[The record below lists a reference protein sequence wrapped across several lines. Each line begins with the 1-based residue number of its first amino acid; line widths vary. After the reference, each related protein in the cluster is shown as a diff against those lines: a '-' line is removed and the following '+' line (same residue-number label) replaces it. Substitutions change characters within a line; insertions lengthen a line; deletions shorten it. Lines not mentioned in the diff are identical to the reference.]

1 MILFKVTILNN
12 QIQIGKDI
20 NENSYFNDYE
30 IYFENGRNYQ
40 FFLRYLLVHD
50 KDYKNMSD
58 IVELIKS
65 VDLRSKCNYWQ
76 QMSRTQFQAIGNVLL
91 KSRSDSKMNNP
102 DSERFRLLVIDA
114 FEEAYSALFS
124 SKEFSVAYNEV
135 YSKQLDFINY
145 INKIVEK
152 NLNLLNIPTRSELD
166 QVLKDL
172 QEMKKTLRNIKN
184 GYEKPV
190 RK

>member
-1 MILFKVTILNN
+1 
-12 QIQIGKDI
+12 
-20 NENSYFNDYE
+20 
-30 IYFENGRNYQ
+30 
-40 FFLRYLLVHD
+40 
-50 KDYKNMSD
+50 
-58 IVELIKS
+58 
-65 VDLRSKCNYWQ
+65 
-76 QMSRTQFQAIGNVLL
+76 
-91 KSRSDSKMNNP
+91 
-102 DSERFRLLVIDA
+102 
-114 FEEAYSALFS
+114 
-124 SKEFSVAYNEV
+124 VAYNEV

-184 GYEKPV
+184 GYEKPE

>member
-1 MILFKVTILNN
+1 MGKKNALNDFTEYGVFEKWKKLQNFPTLGMFSALTKDYNEYVQDMVELN
-12 QIQIGKDI
+12 QILMDLQK
-20 NENSYFNDYE
+20 Y
-30 IYFENGRNYQ
+30 
-40 FFLRYLLVHD
+40 
-50 KDYKNMSD
+50 MSD
-58 IVELIKS
+58 
-65 VDLRSKCNYWQ
+65 YWL

-91 KSRSDSKMNNP
+91 KSKSDSKLNSP

-114 FEEAYSALFS
+114 FEEAYSTLFS
-124 SKEFSVAYNEV
+124 SKEFAIAYNKV
-135 YSKQLDFINY
+135 YSKQLDFVKY
-145 INKIVEK
+145 INKMVEK

-172 QEMKKTLRNIKN
+172 QEMKKTLRNMKK